1 MPAKAKPMQPIV
13 ALKALKTL
21 INDPEQTE
29 QVFVIIRAMSGNH
42 LEKSYARFRQTIS
55 GVRILREERQLL
67 DVLQNREF
75 LLSLPADSLGR
86 HYLHFVETEQI
97 TADGLVEASQN
108 DEQMIDD
115 PGLLLFS
122 ERLRD
127 MHDLWHVVT
136 GYGRDTFGEACLL
149 AFTYAQTRNRGV
161 GIIALVGM
169 EKIAREIGPDV
180 RPAMWQGYKAG
191 KAASW
196 LPAAD
201 WEHLL
206 TQPIEAVRT
215 ELSIRPPVKYRQIF
229 DQQPIANAA

>member
-1 MPAKAKPMQPIV
+1 MPSKAKQMQPIV

-42 LEKSYARFRQTIS
+42 LEKSYARFRQTNS
-55 GVRILREERQLL
+55 GDRILREETQLL

-75 LLSLPADSLGR
+75 LRSLPADSLGR
-86 HYLHFVETEQI
+86 HYLQFVETEQI

-108 DEQMIDD
+108 DELVSDD

-169 EKIAREIGPDV
+169 EKLAREIGPGV
-180 RPAMWQGYKAG
+180 RPAMWQAYKAG

-201 WEHLL
+201 WENLL

-215 ELSIRPPVKYRQIF
+215 ELSIKSPVKYRHIF